1 MARIGCHLGARQST
15 LPGGRLYA
23 CPILAGVAVIAP
35 PDAVAEEPL
44 SATRKWTITGAVML
58 VTVMQVLDVTV
69 TNVALPHIQGSLSA
83 AVDEVSW
90 VLTSYLAAN
99 AIILPA
105 TGWLAGVLGRK
116 RLFLT
121 CTIVFTVASMLCGL
135 APNIETLLLA
145 RMLQGLGG
153 GPLMPLSQAIMWEIF
168 PLRQRGTAMAA
179 WGVGIMMAPIF
190 GPTLGGWISDN
201 WSWRWIF
208 YINLPIGVV
217 GLLAASAVL
226 FDPLYLKK
234 PGRIDAIGL
243 VLMAVGFLS
252 LQLFLDQGERND
264 WFDSSFIL
272 ALAVLAGLTLVGFV
286 VRELTA
292 DEPVLDLTVYG
303 DRNFAAG
310 SLIMLVVMIGFFSSM
325 VLLALFTQKVLG
337 YDAWTSGLVLAP
349 GGVGNLL
356 SLIIAGRLITR
367 MDQRWLLALGCLL
380 NAYAT
385 YEMSTVTLGADYWA
399 LAWPRL
405 IQGAGVGFI
414 FVPLNTVALATIS
427 RERMGNATALLNVV
441 RNLGGAIGVA
451 LLTTLLARRA
461 QVHQTTLGGHIDIW
475 DAETAERL
483 RAWAAHFA
491 AQGADSFTAQRRAV
505 SVLYQEVTR
514 QAQLLAFA
522 DDFWVLFLLFCGS
535 LVLLPMLQRVR
546 IAPSTRT
553 EAGEAAPPVVHV
565 D

>member
-1 MARIGCHLGARQST
+1 MSLLASA
-15 LPGGRLYA
+15 GR
-23 CPILAGVAVIAP
+23 VV
-35 PDAVAEEPL
+35 DEEL
-44 SATRKWTITGAVML
+44 TAARKWTITGAVML

-83 AVDEVSW
+83 GVDEVSW

-99 AIILPA
+99 AIVLPA
-105 TGWLAGVLGRK
+105 TGWLAGLLGRK
-116 RLFLT
+116 RFFLT
-121 CTIVFTVASMLCGL
+121 CTVVFTLASMLCGL

-168 PLRQRGTAMAA
+168 PLRQRGMAMAA

-208 YINLPIGVV
+208 YINLPIGIV
-217 GLLAASAVL
+217 GLLIASAVL
-226 FDPLYLKK
+226 FDPPYLKR
-234 PGRIDAIGL
+234 PGRVDAPGL

-252 LQLFLDQGERND
+252 LQLFLDQGERSE
-264 WFDSSFIL
+264 WFDSTFIVV
-272 ALAVLAGLTLVGFV
+272 LAVLAATTLVAFV
-286 VRELTA
+286 FRELTA
-292 DEPVLDLTVYG
+292 DEPILDLGIYA

-310 SLIMLVVMIGFFSSM
+310 SFIMLIVMVGFFSSM
-325 VLLALFTQKVLG
+325 VLLALFTQKVLH

-356 SLIIAGRLITR
+356 SLLIAGRLITR
-367 MDQRWLLALGCLL
+367 LDQRWLLALGCLL

-385 YEMSTVTLGADYWA
+385 YEMSRVTLGADYWA

-405 IQGAGVGFI
+405 IQGVGVGFI
-414 FVPLNTVALATIS
+414 FVPLNTVALATIP

-451 LLTTLLARRA
+451 LLTTLLARRSQA
-461 QVHQTTLGGHIDIW
+461 HQAVLVGHVDVWDSETT
-475 DAETAERL
+475 ERL
-483 RAWAAHFA
+483 RAWTDHFA
-491 AQGADSFTAQRRAV
+491 AQGADSFTAHRRAV
-505 SVLYQEVTR
+505 GLLYQEVTR

-522 DDFWVLFLLFCGS
+522 DDFWVLFLLFCGA
-535 LVLLPMLQRVR
+535 LLLLPMLRRVR
-546 IAPSTRT
+546 MDPTPRA
-553 EAGEAAPPVVHV
+553 AGRAAPAPIHAE
-565 D
+565 

>member
-1 MARIGCHLGARQST
+1 MSLLASS
-15 LPGGRLYA
+15 GRV
-23 CPILAGVAVIAP
+23 G
-35 PDAVAEEPL
+35 DGEL
-44 SATRKWTITGAVML
+44 SATEKWTITGAVML

-69 TNVALPHIQGSLSA
+69 TNVALPHIQGALSA
-83 AVDEVSW
+83 GVDEVSW

-105 TGWLAGVLGRK
+105 TGWLAGALGRK
-116 RLFLT
+116 RFFLA

-190 GPTLGGWISDN
+190 GPTIGGWISDN

-217 GLLAASAVL
+217 GLLIASAVL
-226 FDPLYLKK
+226 FDPPYLKK
-234 PGRIDAIGL
+234 PGRIDTLGL

-252 LQLFLDQGERND
+252 LQLFLDQGERNE
-264 WFDSSFIL
+264 WFDSRVITLFLIMAIT
-272 ALAVLAGLTLVGFV
+272 ALVAFV
-286 VRELTA
+286 IRELTA
-292 DEPVLDLTVYG
+292 DEPILDLSIYA

-310 SLIMLVVMIGFFSSM
+310 SFIMLIVMIGFFSSM

-349 GGVGNLL
+349 GGVGNLV
-356 SLIIAGRLITR
+356 SLLIAGRLITR
-367 MDQRWLLALGCLL
+367 MDQRWLLAFGCVL

-385 YEMSTVTLGADYWA
+385 YEMSTINLTADYWS

-414 FVPLNTVALATIS
+414 FVPLNTVALATIP

-451 LLTTLLARRA
+451 LLTTLLARRSQA
-461 QVHQTTLGGHIDIW
+461 HQSILVAHIDVW
-475 DAETAERL
+475 DSETAGRL
-483 RAWAAHFA
+483 STWASHFA
-491 AQGADSFTAQRRAV
+491 AQGADQFTANRRAM
-505 SVLYQEVTR
+505 SALYQEVTR

-522 DDFWVLFLLFCGS
+522 DDFWILFVLFCGS

-546 IAPSTRT
+546 IDAAPSAAGR
-553 EAGEAAPPVVHV
+553 EAPTTLHAE
-565 D
+565 

>member
-1 MARIGCHLGARQST
+1 VSLLAAA
-15 LPGGRLYA
+15 GRVSDGELT
-23 CPILAGVAVIAP
+23 
-35 PDAVAEEPL
+35 
-44 SATRKWTITGAVML
+44 ATEKWTITGAVML

-69 TNVALPHIQGSLSA
+69 TNVALPHIQGALSA
-83 AVDEVSW
+83 GVDEVSW

-116 RLFLT
+116 RFFLI
-121 CTIVFTVASMLCGL
+121 CTVVFTVASMLCGA

-190 GPTLGGWISDN
+190 GPTIGGWISDN

-208 YINLPIGVV
+208 YINLPIGIV
-217 GLLAASAVL
+217 GLLVASAVL
-226 FDPLYLKK
+226 FDPTYLKK
-234 PGRIDAIGL
+234 PGRIDTLGL
-243 VLMAVGFLS
+243 VLMAAGFLS
-252 LQLFLDQGERND
+252 LQLFLDQGERNE
-264 WFDSSFIL
+264 WFDSKFIIL
-272 ALAVLAGLTLVGFV
+272 MLIMAVTALVAFV
-286 VRELTA
+286 IRELTA
-292 DEPVLDLTVYG
+292 DEPILDLGVYA

-310 SLIMLVVMIGFFSSM
+310 SLIMLIVMIGFFSSM

-349 GGVGNLL
+349 GGVGNLV
-356 SLIIAGRLITR
+356 SLLIAGRLITR
-367 MDQRWLLALGCLL
+367 MDQRWLLAFGCLL

-405 IQGAGVGFI
+405 VQGAGVGFI
-414 FVPLNTVALATIS
+414 FVPLNTVALATIP

-451 LLTTLLARRA
+451 LLTTLLARRS
-461 QVHQTTLGGHIDIW
+461 QTHQAILVGHIDVW
-475 DAETAERL
+475 DTETADRL
-483 RAWAAHFA
+483 RTWATHFA
-491 AQGADSFTAQRRAV
+491 TQGADHFTADRRAV
-505 SVLYQEVTR
+505 SALYQEVTR

-522 DDFWVLFLLFCGS
+522 DDFWILFILFCGS
-535 LVLLPMLQRVR
+535 LLLLPLLQRVR
-546 IAPSTRT
+546 ID
-553 EAGEAAPPVVHV
+553 AAPRGAEREAPTALHAE
-565 D
+565 

>member
-1 MARIGCHLGARQST
+1 MALIVPASL
-15 LPGGRLYA
+15 RLRS
-23 CPILAGVAVIAP
+23 PPAP
-35 PDAVAEEPL
+35 ADDEPL
-44 SATRKWTITGAVML
+44 SAVRKWTITAAVML

-90 VLTSYLAAN
+90 VLTFYLAAN

-116 RLFLT
+116 RFFLT
-121 CTIVFTVASMLCGL
+121 CTVVFTLASMLCGL
-135 APNIETLLLA
+135 APNIETLLIA
-145 RMLQGLGG
+145 RFLQGLGG

-208 YINLPIGVV
+208 YVNLPIGVV
-217 GLLAASAVL
+217 GLLVASAVL
-226 FDPLYLKK
+226 FDPIYLRK

-252 LQLFLDQGERND
+252 LQLFLDQGERNE

-272 ALAVLAGLTLVGFV
+272 ALAVLAGLTLAGFV
-286 VRELTA
+286 IRELTA
-292 DEPVLDLTVYG
+292 DEPILDLTVYG

-310 SLIMLVVMIGFFSSM
+310 SIIMFVVMIGFFSSM

-356 SLIIAGRLITR
+356 SLVVAGRLITR
-367 MDQRWLLALGCLL
+367 MDQRWLLAIGCLL

-385 YEMSTVTLGADYWA
+385 WEMSTVTLGADYWA
-399 LAWPRL
+399 LAWPRM
-405 IQGAGVGFI
+405 IQGVGIGFI

-451 LLTTLLARRA
+451 LLTTLLARRS
-461 QVHQTTLGGHIDIW
+461 QVHQTTLGGHVDIW

-491 AQGADSFTAQRRAV
+491 AQGADSFTAERRAV
-505 SVLYQEVTR
+505 SVLYREVTR

-535 LVLLPMLQRVR
+535 LVLLPMLSRVR
-546 IAPSTRT
+546 LGPPPRM
-553 EAGEAAPPVVHV
+553 EAGHTVPPPVHV

>member
-1 MARIGCHLGARQST
+1 MALIVPANLRLRSST
-15 LPGGRLYA
+15 
-23 CPILAGVAVIAP
+23 AP
-35 PDAVAEEPL
+35 DDDEPL
-44 SATRKWTITGAVML
+44 STVRKWTITGAVML

-90 VLTSYLAAN
+90 VLTFYLAAN

-116 RLFLT
+116 RFFLT
-121 CTIVFTVASMLCGL
+121 CTVVFTLASILCGL
-135 APNIETLLLA
+135 APNIETLLIA
-145 RMLQGLGG
+145 RFLQGLGG

-217 GLLAASAVL
+217 GLLVASAVL
-226 FDPLYLKK
+226 FDPIYLKK

-252 LQLFLDQGERND
+252 LQLFLDQGERNE

-272 ALAVLAGLTLVGFV
+272 ALAVLAGVTLVGFV
-286 VRELTA
+286 IRELTA
-292 DEPVLDLTVYG
+292 DEPILDLTVYG

-310 SLIMLVVMIGFFSSM
+310 SIIMFVVMIGFFSSM

-356 SLIIAGRLITR
+356 SLLIAGRLITR
-367 MDQRWLLALGCLL
+367 MDQRWLLAVGCVL

-385 YEMSTVTLGADYWA
+385 WEMSTVTLGADYWA
-399 LAWPRL
+399 LAWPRM
-405 IQGAGVGFI
+405 IQGVGIGFI

-451 LLTTLLARRA
+451 LLTTLLARRS
-461 QVHQTTLGGHIDIW
+461 QVHQTTLGGHVDIW

-491 AQGADSFTAQRRAV
+491 AQGADSFTAERRAV
-505 SVLYQEVTR
+505 SKLYQEVTR

-535 LVLLPMLQRVR
+535 LVLLPMLSRVR
-546 IAPSTRT
+546 LGPPART
-553 EAGEAAPPVVHV
+553 EAGDAAPPPVHV

>member
-1 MARIGCHLGARQST
+1 MALIVPASLRLSSST
-15 LPGGRLYA
+15 
-23 CPILAGVAVIAP
+23 AP
-35 PDAVAEEPL
+35 DDDEPL
-44 SATRKWTITGAVML
+44 SAMRKWTITGAVML

-90 VLTSYLAAN
+90 VLTFYLAAN

-116 RLFLT
+116 RFFLT
-121 CTIVFTVASMLCGL
+121 CTVVFTLASMLCGL
-135 APNIETLLLA
+135 APNIETLLIA
-145 RMLQGLGG
+145 RFLQGLGG

-217 GLLAASAVL
+217 GLLVASAVL

-252 LQLFLDQGERND
+252 LQLFLDQGERNE

-286 VRELTA
+286 IRELTA
-292 DEPVLDLTVYG
+292 DEPILDLTVYG

-310 SLIMLVVMIGFFSSM
+310 SIIMFVVMIGFFSSM

-356 SLIIAGRLITR
+356 SLVIAGRLITR
-367 MDQRWLLALGCLL
+367 MDQRWILALGCLL

-405 IQGAGVGFI
+405 VQGAGIGFI

-451 LLTTLLARRA
+451 LLTTLLARRS
-461 QVHQTTLGGHIDIW
+461 QVHQTTLGGHVDIW

-491 AQGADSFTAQRRAV
+491 AQGADSFTAERRAV
-505 SVLYQEVTR
+505 SKLYQEVTR

-522 DDFWVLFLLFCGS
+522 DDFWVLFLLFASS
-535 LVLLPMLQRVR
+535 LVLLPMLSRVR
-546 IAPSTRT
+546 LGPPART
-553 EAGEAAPPVVHV
+553 EAGDAAPPPVHV
-565 D
+565 E